1 VQQAALQETIYGTG
15 DRGPQRTVVALEQD
29 LVAALELFPVVLQA
43 ALEGSVLGMTRAIDA
58 DGDFHAQL

>member
-1 VQQAALQETIYGTG
+1 
-15 DRGPQRTVVALEQD
+15 VVALEQD